1 MSLTRTLRSGVKEV
15 RTYEKRQPR
24 KRMKLVL
31 EESATDK
38 ADSATSQTDSNVL
51 IESKNTEQNQ
61 SNTSLEIFGP
71 ADDENLVDEEYEI
84 NDEDEKDGKNDEDAD
99 DDEEYDSDDDNNDI
113 EDSDDDEKE
122 EEEKEVEEVEE
133 EGGAPKRK
141 RSTFIPIK
149 KYKTEA
155 EADLFIRSSNP
166 TSTFKIIYNHL
177 VNCTLLCNN
186 TEKHK
191 MRYKQY
197 KCSCIKSCSLSY
209 VVRACD
215 HCSICKYFVWVTGEH
230 TNSENVSNGKTLQ
243 YGVPL
248 FIQKIF
254 EEYLEMDST
263 LSAKSLLIK
272 LTKARKLNQ
281 KKEEE
286 EKDKK
291 LNFSKHLL
299 PKINQVYIYTLFSP
313 VLIN

>member
-71 ADDENLVDEEYEI
+71 ADDENL
-84 NDEDEKDGKNDEDAD
+84 
-99 DDEEYDSDDDNNDI
+99 
-113 EDSDDDEKE
+113 
-122 EEEKEVEEVEE
+122 
-133 EGGAPKRK
+133 
-141 RSTFIPIK
+141 
-149 KYKTEA
+149 
-155 EADLFIRSSNP
+155 
-166 TSTFKIIYNHL
+166 
-177 VNCTLLCNN
+177 
-186 TEKHK
+186 
-191 MRYKQY
+191 
-197 KCSCIKSCSLSY
+197 
-209 VVRACD
+209 
-215 HCSICKYFVWVTGEH
+215 VWVTGEH

-313 VLIN
+313 LLIN

>member
-1 MSLTRTLRSGVKEV
+1 MLNVRTLKSGVKPLIE
-15 RTYEKRQPR
+15 YKKRP
-24 KRMKLVL
+24 KKMKLFL
-31 EESATDK
+31 EESDQTE
-38 ADSATSQTDSNVL
+38 SHQPESESEPQTSVL
-51 IESKNTEQNQ
+51 NI

-71 ADDENLVDEEYEI
+71 ESNQDDCHDEHNDGDFDEDDEKEENRTENDEE
-84 NDEDEKDGKNDEDAD
+84 
-99 DDEEYDSDDDNNDI
+99 EEYDSDDDNN
-113 EDSDDDEKE
+113 ELEEEHTEDDDDQEEDVNSNKMNLNKE
-122 EEEKEVEEVEE
+122 EEIEEK
-133 EGGAPKRK
+133 KRK
-141 RSTFIPIK
+141 RCEYIAIK

-263 LSAKSLLIK
+263 LQ
-272 LTKARKLNQ
+272 N
-281 KKEEE
+281 
-286 EKDKK
+286 
-291 LNFSKHLL
+291 H
-299 PKINQVYIYTLFSP
+299 Y
-313 VLIN
+313 